1 VPLKEL
7 AQGGWQCP
15 PIRAIIDTSSGGEA
29 SRLKNF
35 TLNPLLFL
43 IMFKFQSSAI
53 ENISD
58 VEDGKVIITFTG
70 GRDYTYAVPDP
81 SNFVSDLQLVI
92 DHEDSVGKFIN
103 LSIRGEALKATIA

>member
-1 VPLKEL
+1 VPPEEL

-15 PIRAIIDTSSGGEA
+15 PIRAIIDISSGGEA
-29 SRLKNF
+29 SRSKNF

-53 ENISD
+53 DNISD
-58 VEDGKVIITFTG
+58 VQDGQVVVTFNG
-70 GRDYTYAVPDP
+70 GRNYTYEVPDP

-92 DHEDSVGKFIN
+92 DNEDSVGKFIN

>member
-1 VPLKEL
+1 MPLKEL

-29 SRLKNF
+29 SRSKNF

-53 ENISD
+53 DNISD
-58 VEDGKVIITFTG
+58 VQDGQVVVTFNG
-70 GRDYTYAVPDP
+70 GRDYTYEVPDP
-81 SNFVSDLQLVI
+81 ANFVSDLQLVI
-92 DHEDSVGKFIN
+92 DNEDSVGKFIN